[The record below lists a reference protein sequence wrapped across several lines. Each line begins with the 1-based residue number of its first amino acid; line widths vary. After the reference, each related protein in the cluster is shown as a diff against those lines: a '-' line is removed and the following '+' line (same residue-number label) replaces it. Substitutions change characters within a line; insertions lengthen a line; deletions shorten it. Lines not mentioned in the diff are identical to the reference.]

1 MKRRNFFKALAG
13 AVGAGPALVKA
24 AAAPEPIPPV
34 TVSGTQIKSATVGKR
49 PLQQISVATY
59 SVGDGGVWS
68 KIHSQALDDVQQ
80 DADQK
85 FLATVFSIVANGPG
99 L

>member
-13 AVGAGPALVKA
+13 AVGAGPALVKSA
-24 AAAPEPIPPV
+24 ATESIPPV
-34 TVSGTQIKSATVGKR
+34 TVSGTQIQSATIGKR
-49 PLQQISVATY
+49 PLQQIRVATY
-59 SVGDGGVWS
+59 SVGDGGIWS

-80 DADQK
+80 EVDQQ
-85 FLATVFSIVANGPG
+85 FLATVFSVVERGPG